1 MAVDATG
8 YDTVILDDGVRLA
21 RQVDV
26 LKDIAVVRML
36 LVVERVKSGQK
47 QVDVLLANELKFDV
61 MRSWVSVEAISLFD

>member
-8 YDTVILDDGVRLA
+8 YDTVILDNGVRLA

-47 QVDVLLANELKFDV
+47 QVDVLLADELKLYV
-61 MRSWVSVEAISLFD
+61 MRSWVSVEAIRLFD